1 MSTNAQEI
9 SNDRGTLD
17 KSHMTTHSLALD
29 QRAAALCA
37 SVQQHADESGEIH
50 VENFLPRKRRY
61 LRLGDQASQFDSP
74 EKCLRLLQPLRDR
87 GDI

>member
-9 SNDRGTLD
+9 STDRGTLD
-17 KSHMTTHSLALD
+17 KSHMTTPLTLD
-29 QRAAALCA
+29 QRAAGLCA
-37 SVQQHADESGEIH
+37 SVQRHADESGEIQ
-50 VENFLPRKRRY
+50 VEIFLPRKRRY

-74 EKCLRLLQPLRDR
+74 EKCVRLLRPLADR

>member
-1 MSTNAQEI
+1 MSTETQEI
-9 SNDRGTLD
+9 SNDRGALD
-17 KSHMTTHSLALD
+17 KSHMTTSLTVD
-29 QRAAALCA
+29 QRAADLYAT
-37 SVQQHADESGEIH
+37 VQRHADESGEIQ
-50 VENFLPRKRRY
+50 VEIFLPRKRRF